1 MMQMINAVLVTVRN
15 IFAIFGNNSYFF
27 MRTRGN
33 LRLLLPVIFKRWGRV
48 VITWNIIYLQLRTE
62 KLHVL
67 FVPPPVTID
76 SRNVLLKVRLIY
88 NLVNLN
94 RLVVCNQQFQSCA
107 AFCNLVCVFFE
118 IGICQDFLDGL
129 MLNLFNDNFVM
140 NSRQQNKF
148 IYGDVNAEIEFL
160 SQN

>member
-48 VITWNIIYLQLRTE
+48 VITWNIIYLLLRTE

-107 AFCNLVCVFFE
+107 AFCNLVFFFE

-148 IYGDVNAEIEFL
+148 IHWDVNAEIEFL